1 KADGSIVAWGCN
13 DYGQCDVPAPN
24 TDFVAVAGGWWH
36 SLGLKYITPP
46 GCPGDSNCD
55 GVISWRDIDFFRAAL
70 DDNVTTWWVKF
81 QPLAPTC
88 PFENNDVNADG
99 TVNWRDIDPFV
110 AIMNT
115 TCP

>member
-1 KADGSIVAWGCN
+1 
-13 DYGQCDVPAPN
+13 
-24 TDFVAVAGGWWH
+24 FVAVAAGGNH
-36 SLGLKYITPP
+36 SLGLKDVTPT
-46 GCPGDSNCD
+46 GCAGDSNCD
-55 GVISWRDIDFFRAAL
+55 GAVSWRDIDFFVAAMN
-70 DDNVTTWWVKF
+70 DNVAAWEAMFLPGT
-81 QPLAPTC
+81 PSC